1 MSTTGITLLL
11 DLYDCKSPA
20 LNNQVLLEQILVG
33 ALQFAGLEVVEQV
46 AHRLGEHAVVM
57 CVLRDAHACLRAFPA
72 TGFVAVEVSAVGES
86 EATRTAVEIVRGYL
100 TQKLIARSVNARLLE
115 RGTNARAA

>member
-1 MSTTGITLLL
+1 MSPTGITLLL

-20 LNNQVLLEQILVG
+20 LNNQALLEQILVG

-46 AHRLGEHAVVM
+46 AHRLGEQAIVM

-72 TGFVAVEVSAVGES
+72 SGFVVAEVSSVGKP
-86 EATRTAVEIVRGYL
+86 EAARAAVEIVRGYL
-100 TQKLIARSVNARLLE
+100 AQKLIARSVNARLLE
-115 RGTNARAA
+115 RGTNASAP

>member
-72 TGFVAVEVSAVGES
+72 VGFVAAEVSAVGKP
-86 EATRTAVEIVRGYL
+86 EATRAAVEIVRGYL

-115 RGTNARAA
+115 RGTNASAP